1 MNGKNFNEVVQLVC
15 REDPRYE
22 IGAYHFIRMALDYTL
37 KKIREEDG
45 SRENRHVSGVELSLG
60 IKDFAL
66 AQFGPMVPALFKEW
80 GIKSTEDFGEI
91 VFNLVEYEVFGKTE
105 NDRKEDFRNVFD
117 FCTAF
122 ELPYLP
128 PSKQRARGRKKRA
141 SAPTPST
148 HQ

>member
-1 MNGKNFNEVVQLVC
+1 MNGKNFNEVVQHVR

-22 IGAYHFIRMALDYTL
+22 AGAYHFIRIALDFTL

-45 SRENRHVSGVELSLG
+45 HRESRHVSGAELSMG
-60 IKDFAL
+60 IKDFAI

-80 GIKSTEDFGEI
+80 GIRSTEDFGEI

-105 NDRKEDFRNVFD
+105 NDRKEDFQNVFD
-117 FCTAF
+117 FYTVF
-122 ELPYLP
+122 EMPYLP

-141 SAPTPST
+141 SASTPST